1 MGEDGRVAGDG
12 GRDGRGDA
20 ALGWSPSAE
29 MTPFEVLMWRAEAD
43 PALRSTVL
51 VLELL
56 DAVPDVDRYLGA
68 LEWATRMVPRLRERI
83 TVPLLGAGTPYWSV
97 DPDFDLHY
105 HVRRTRLPEPGGPAE
120 LFALAEQVAMT
131 PLDPLRPQWEATLVE
146 GLPDGRA
153 AHLFK
158 TTHVLSDGM
167 GLAQLLSGLHSRR
180 RAHDPGKPQP
190 LPARPPD
197 PGSTLPAG
205 LGGLRRQVLGDA
217 RLLVDAARGA
227 LGSLSALRDPPGALR
242 HAVAYAASAR
252 RVIAPPSAAPL
263 ATLSTRSTS
272 WRLRALDVDFAALRA
287 AGKAAGGSVNDAYL
301 AGLLGGFRRY
311 AAARGEELA
320 ADRTMP
326 VTVPVSTRRDADPA
340 GGNRF
345 APGRMNAPVG
355 LVDPAERVRAV
366 SAVMRGVR
374 DEPALEVLDVVTPLI
389 SRIPGTLLAAL
400 GGGGAT
406 GGNDLQ
412 ASNIPGLREEVF
424 LAGARVDRVYPYAPL
439 PGCAAMIAMFTH
451 GEQCCLAMNL
461 DAAAIADLEGF
472 QECLVEGFVE
482 VLALA
487 GDDPP
492 RPRRT
497 SLP

>member
-1 MGEDGRVAGDG
+1 MTGDG
-12 GRDGRGDA
+12 DRDGRGDA

-43 PALRSTVL
+43 PSLRSTVL

-56 DAVPDVDRYLGA
+56 DTVPDADRYLA
-68 LEWATRMVPRLRERI
+68 AHEWATRMVPRLRERI
-83 TVPLLGAGTPYWSV
+83 TVPLFGAGTPYWSV

-105 HVRRTRLPEPGGPAE
+105 HVRRVRLPDPGGTAE

-180 RAHDPGKPQP
+180 REHDPGKAQP
-190 LPARPPD
+190 APPAVPAARA
-197 PGSTLPAG
+197 GSG
-205 LGGLRRQVLGDA
+205 LWRQVRGDVA
-217 RLLVDAARGA
+217 VLLDAAGGA
-227 LGSLSALRDPPGALR
+227 LGSLPALRDPVGALR
-242 HAVAYAASAR
+242 RATAYVGSAR
-252 RVIAPPSAAPL
+252 RVIAPPAAAPL
-263 ATLSTRSTS
+263 ATLAERSTS

-287 AGKAAGGSVNDAYL
+287 GGRAAGGSVNDAYL

-311 AAARGEELA
+311 AAARGEALA
-320 ADRTMP
+320 PDRTMP

-355 LVDPAERVRAV
+355 LVDPAERIRAV
-366 SAVMRGVR
+366 SEVMRGVR

-389 SRIPGTLLAAL
+389 SRIPGSLLAAL
-400 GGGGAT
+400 GGGDAT

-412 ASNIPGLREEVF
+412 ASNIPGLREEVY

-451 GEQCCLAMNL
+451 GDRCCLAMNL
-461 DAAAIADLEGF
+461 DGVAIADLEGF
-472 QECLVEGFVE
+472 QECLVEGFAE

-487 GDDPP
+487 GDDVP
-492 RPRRT
+492 RPERVSR
-497 SLP
+497 P